1 MGVIAKMK
9 KFTSALLILI
19 CLSFVSCGNT
29 HNPIDECAWKF
40 QDGVLDSPNHYDQIA
55 VDYERKGDEA
65 VEGVKYID
73 CTLEAGDGGFTIR
86 DKTSDIAFSGTY
98 KLISSDRRAMIYII
112 EINGVLGSA
121 VSGAIYYADGT
132 QTNTLIVSIGGYT
145 LNFYEMK

>member
-1 MGVIAKMK
+1 MK
-9 KFTSALLILI
+9 KFIIALVAILI
-19 CLSFVSCGNT
+19 CFSFVSCGSSKM
-29 HNPIDECAWKF
+29 PIDECAWKF
-40 QDGVLDSPNHYDQIA
+40 QDAVLDSTNHYNQIA
-55 VDYERKGDEA
+55 VDYERKGEEA

-73 CTLEAGDGGFTIR
+73 CTLEAGDGGLTIR

-112 EINGVLGSA
+112 EINDVLGSA